1 MLNIIVYT
9 IIVMTIKSEFI
20 NRESELKYLN
30 EEYEKGNF
38 RFISVIGRRRLGK
51 TRLIRKFLE
60 DKNDFSYLLVPEL
73 NDLEVRLEIAKSFH
87 EKFGLSFLGTPSWDE
102 LFEKLFQLSEKKHLI
117 LVFDEFQRFFDINKS
132 IFSYLQKHIDSYA
145 TESKLFFIVSGSSIG
160 MMHRIFD
167 HAAPLYGRRTGQ
179 LDFESF
185 RFYALKEWFPE
196 LSPADRVHIYAI
208 YGGTPKYLEE
218 VESRTLAESLKKILS
233 RTSLLY
239 SEPEILLKTEVQ
251 DSNTYFNIMKVIA
264 SGTTTPSEIA
274 VASGIKSTSIDYF
287 LTVLRNDMD
296 LVFRETPV
304 CEKKT
309 TKKSI
314 YLIKDN
320 FFKFWFRFIYPNYS
334 ELELGNTDFVLSKIE
349 AELDRF
355 TGPPFEEITRQF
367 LIALNHQK
375 KLPFTFGK
383 IGKQWGKF
391 RGEAGRNTY
400 EIDLAALNE
409 NTKEIL
415 FCECKWQK
423 QPVGAEVLEG
433 LVEKA
438 KLVDW
443 YREERKEYFAVMARE
458 GFTEEAKRFAKGRQM
473 LLFSLKDLDTVN
485 E

>member
-1 MLNIIVYT
+1 MLYIIVYT
-9 IIVMTIKSEFI
+9 IIVVTIKFEFI
-20 NRESELKYLN
+20 NRERELQYL
-30 EEYEKGNF
+30 EEEHEKGDF

-51 TRLIRKFLE
+51 TRLIREFLE
-60 DKNDFSYLLVPEL
+60 DKSDFCYLLIPEL
-73 NDLEVRLEIAKSFH
+73 NDEEVRLEIAANFH

-102 LFEKLFQLSEKKHLI
+102 LFEKLFRLSEQKRII

-132 IFSYLQKHIDSYA
+132 IFSYLQKQIDRYA
-145 TESKLFFIVSGSSIG
+145 GSSKLFFIVSGSSIG

-179 LDFESF
+179 LIFEPF
-185 RFYALKEWFPE
+185 RFYSLKEWFPNY
-196 LSPADRVHIYAI
+196 SPVEKVHIYAI

-218 VESRTLAESLKKILS
+218 VEHKNLAESLKKILN

-239 SEPEILLKTEVQ
+239 SEPETLLKTEVQ
-251 DSNTYFNIMKVIA
+251 DSNTYFNILKVIA
-264 SGTTTPSEIA
+264 AGTTTPSDIA
-274 VASGIKSTSIDYF
+274 TASGIKPTSIDYF
-287 LTVLRNDMD
+287 LTVLRNDLD
-296 LVFRETPV
+296 LVRRETPV
-304 CEKKT
+304 CEKKP

-334 ELELGNTDFVLSKIE
+334 ELEMDNSDLVLSKIE

-355 TGPPFEEITRQF
+355 TGPAFEEITRQF
-367 LIALNHQK
+367 LISLNHQG

-391 RGEAGRNTY
+391 RGEPGKNTY

-409 NTKEIL
+409 STKEIL

-423 QPVGAEVLEG
+423 QPV
-433 LVEKA
+433 
-438 KLVDW
+438 
-443 YREERKEYFAVMARE
+443 
-458 GFTEEAKRFAKGRQM
+458 
-473 LLFSLKDLDTVN
+473 
-485 E
+485 

>member
-1 MLNIIVYT
+1 
-9 IIVMTIKSEFI
+9 MTIKSEFI

-30 EEYEKGNF
+30 EEYEKDNF

-73 NDLEVRLEIAKSFH
+73 NDLEVRLEIAESFH
-87 EKFGLSFLGTPSWDE
+87 EKFGLNFLGTPSWDE
-102 LFEKLFQLSEKKHLI
+102 LFEKLFQFSEKKRII

-132 IFSYLQKHIDSYA
+132 IFSYLQKQIDSYA
-145 TESKLFFIVSGSSIG
+145 AESKLFFIVSGSSIG

-179 LDFESF
+179 LGFEAF
-185 RFYALKEWFPE
+185 RFYTLKEWFPE
-196 LSPADRVHIYAI
+196 FSPANRVHIYAI

-218 VESRTLAESLKKILS
+218 VESRILAESLKKILS

-239 SEPEILLKTEVQ
+239 SEPENLLKTEVQ

-264 SGTTTPSEIA
+264 AGTTTPSEIA
-274 VASGIKSTSIDYF
+274 VASGIKPTSIDYF
-287 LTVLRNDMD
+287 LTVLRDD
-296 LVFRETPV
+296 LDLIVREIPV
-304 CEKKT
+304 CERKT

-334 ELELGNTDFVLSKIE
+334 ELELGNTDLVLSKIE

-355 TGPPFEEITRQF
+355 TGPAFEEITRQF

-383 IGKQWGKF
+383 IAKQWGKF
-391 RGEAGRNTY
+391 RGEPGKNTY

-423 QPVGAEVLEG
+423 QPVGTEVLEG
-433 LVEKA
+433 LIEKA

-458 GFTEEAKRFAKGRQM
+458 GFTNEAKRFAKGKGM
-473 LLFSLKDLDTVN
+473 LLFSLEDLDTVN

>member
-1 MLNIIVYT
+1 
-9 IIVMTIKSEFI
+9 MTIKSEFI
-20 NRESELKYLN
+20 NREKELEYLN
-30 EEYEKGNF
+30 GEYEKGDF

-60 DKNDFSYLLVPEL
+60 EKDDFCYLLVPEL
-73 NDLEVRLEIAKSFH
+73 NDAEVRLEIAASFH

-102 LFEKLFQLSEKKHLI
+102 LFEKVFQLSEEKSLI

-132 IFSYLQKHIDSYA
+132 IFSYLQKQIDRYA
-145 TESKLFFIVSGSSIG
+145 ADSKLFFIVSGSSIG

-179 LDFESF
+179 LSFEPF
-185 RFYALKEWFPE
+185 KFYALKEWFPD
-196 LSPADRVHIYAI
+196 LSPVERVHIYAV

-218 VESRTLAESLKKILS
+218 IEYKTLSASLKKILS

-239 SEPEILLKTEVQ
+239 SEPETLLKTEVQ

-264 SGTTTPSEIA
+264 AGTTTPSEIA
-274 VASGIKSTSIDYF
+274 AASSIKSTSIDYF
-287 LTVLRNDMD
+287 LNVLRNDLD
-296 LVFRETPV
+296 LIRRENPV
-304 CEKKT
+304 CEQKP

-334 ELELGNTDFVLSKIE
+334 ELEMENSDPVFSKIE
-349 AELDRF
+349 AELEHF
-355 TGPPFEEITRQF
+355 TGPAFEEITRQF
-367 LIALNHQK
+367 LIAMNRQG

-391 RGEAGRNTY
+391 RGEAGKNTY
-400 EIDLAALNE
+400 KIDLAALNE
-409 NTKEIL
+409 STKEIL

-423 QPVGAEVLEG
+423 QPAGTEVLED

-443 YREERKEYFAVMARE
+443 YREERKEYFVVMARE
-458 GFTEEAKRFAKGRQM
+458 GFTKEARKLAEEKGV
-473 LLFSLKDLDTVN
+473 LLFSIEDLDLVN